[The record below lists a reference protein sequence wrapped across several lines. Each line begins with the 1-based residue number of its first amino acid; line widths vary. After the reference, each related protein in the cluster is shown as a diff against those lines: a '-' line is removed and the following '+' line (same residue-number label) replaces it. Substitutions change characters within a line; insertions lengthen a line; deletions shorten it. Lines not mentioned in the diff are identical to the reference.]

1 MQTRP
6 VLVYDGDCRFCTTS
20 VTFLERLLRPDCSIT
35 PWQFADLASLGST
48 RRRAEYEA
56 LWITPTGR
64 VYGGAQAV
72 ARLLLRAGK
81 GWAVLG
87 ALLTLPPLRW
97 AAHGVYRIVANNR
110 DRLPGGTAACAL
122 PAGRR

>member
-1 MQTRP
+1 MRTRP

-20 VTFLERLLRPDCSIT
+20 VTLLERLLRPDCSIT
-35 PWQFADLASLGST
+35 PWQFADLAALGAT
-48 RRRAEYEA
+48 RSQAEYEA
-56 LWITPTGR
+56 LWITPDGT
-64 VYGGAQAV
+64 VHGGAQAV

-87 ALLTLPPLRW
+87 ALLTLPPFRW
-97 AAHGVYRIVANNR
+97 LAHGVYRIIANNR

>member
-1 MQTRP
+1 MRTRP

-20 VTFLERLLRPDCSIT
+20 VTLLERLLRPDCSIT
-35 PWQFADLASLGST
+35 PWQFADLAALGAT
-48 RRRAEYEA
+48 QGQAEYEA
-56 LWITPTGR
+56 LWITPDGT
-64 VYGGAQAV
+64 VHGGAQAV

-87 ALLTLPPLRW
+87 AVLTLPPFRW
-97 AAHGVYRIVANNR
+97 VAHGVYRIVANNR

>member
-1 MQTRP
+1 

-20 VTFLERLLRPDCSIT
+20 VTFLERRLRPDCSIT
-35 PWQFADLASLGST
+35 PWQFADLAALGAT
-48 RRRAEYEA
+48 RSQAEYEA
-56 LWITPTGR
+56 LWITPDGT
-64 VYGGAQAV
+64 VHGGAQAV

-87 ALLTLPPLRW
+87 ALLTLPPFRW
-97 AAHGVYRIVANNR
+97 VAHGVYRIIANNR

>member
-1 MQTRP
+1 MRTRP

-20 VTFLERLLRPDCSIT
+20 VTLLERLLRPDCSIT
-35 PWQFADLASLGST
+35 PWQFADLASLGAT
-48 RRRAEYEA
+48 QRQAEYEA
-56 LWITPTGR
+56 LWITPDGA

-81 GWAVLG
+81 GWAVFG
-87 ALLTLPPLRW
+87 ALLTLPPFRW
-97 AAHGVYRIVANNR
+97 VAHGVYRIVANNR
-110 DRLPGGTAACAL
+110 DRLPGGTATCAL